1 MKMKNSYILSFII
14 LSSLV
19 LVLFMAING
28 FSALGN
34 ENKSV
39 SSSGL
44 SRATF
49 AGGCFWCMEP
59 PFEKLPGVLKVISGY
74 TGGSKVNPTYKEV
87 ASGATDHA
95 ESIEIHYNPAKISY
109 NDLLEVLWRNI
120 DPTDG
125 NGQFVDRGKQYRPAI
140 FYHNKNQKKLAEI
153 SKDNLE
159 ISKRFNKKTAIQIVK
174 ATEFY
179 LAEEYHQDF
188 YKKSTLRYKIYRV
201 GSGRDQFINKVWG
214 DNRHY
219 KVSKIST
226 KENNANK
233 QPSDIIFKKPPKS
246 ELRKMLTFLQYRV
259 TQENGTEPPYM
270 NKYWSNKKRGIYV
283 DIISGE
289 PLFSSQDK
297 FKSGTGWPSF
307 TKPLVL
313 ENILTRKDN
322 SYNMSRVEVK
332 SKNAYSHLGHLFDDG
347 PKPTGLRY
355 CINSASLRFIPLE
368 KLLDEGYEEFASAFN
383 QN

>member
-1 MKMKNSYILSFII
+1 MKNSYILSFII
-14 LSSLV
+14 LSSLA
-19 LVLFMAING
+19 LVLFIAING
-28 FSALGN
+28 FSASEN
-34 ENKSV
+34 ESQSN

-44 SRATF
+44 ERATF

-59 PFEKLPGVLKVISGY
+59 PFEKMPGVSKVISGY
-74 TGGSKVNPTYKEV
+74 TGGKKVNPTYKEV
-87 ASGATDHA
+87 ATGTTDHA
-95 ESIEIHYNPAKISY
+95 EAIEIHYNPAKISY

-140 FYHNKNQKKLAEI
+140 FYHNKNQKKLAQI

-159 ISKRFNKKTAIQIVK
+159 KSKRFNKKIAIRIVK

-179 LAEEYHQDF
+179 SAEEYHQDF

-201 GSGRDQFINKVWG
+201 GSGRDQFINKIWG

-226 KENNANK
+226 NENSANK

-246 ELRKMLTFLQYRV
+246 ELRKKLTFLQYRV
-259 TQENGTEPPYM
+259 TQEKGTEPPYM

-283 DIISGE
+283 DIVSGE
-289 PLFSSQDK
+289 PLFSSRDK

-307 TKPLVL
+307 TKPLVP
-313 ENILTRKDN
+313 ENILTRKDS
-322 SYNMSRVEVK
+322 SYNMSRIEVK
-332 SKNAYSHLGHLFDDG
+332 SKNAYSHLGHLFNDG

-355 CINSASLRFIPLE
+355 CINSASLRFIPFE
-368 KLLDEGYEEFASAFN
+368 KLLDEGYEKFASAFN